1 MKKTYALSALA
12 LAAVGLAAA
21 ATVQFAA
28 PPVAAAQAS
37 GPLTAGCRARD
48 AQGQF
53 VFSNGNGDT
62 VLFVPRGDALM
73 RDHGGPSTSYEPG
86 LRNRVASIELKQGC
100 RAVLYGQFG
109 ATWGHRVVSATGPT
123 GVPANHIGGVK
134 CECT

>member
-1 MKKTYALSALA
+1 MKKTYVLSALA
-12 LAAVGLAAA
+12 LGAIGLAAA

-37 GPLTAGCRARD
+37 GPLMAGCRAWD

-53 VFSNGNGDT
+53 VFSNSNGET

-73 RDHGGPSTSYEPG
+73 RDRGGPRTSYEPT
-86 LRNRVASIELKQGC
+86 LRNRVASMELKQGC

-109 ATWGHRVVSATGPT
+109 ATWGHRNVTATGPT

-134 CECT
+134 CECS